1 MRINKLASIGTPLH
15 ILISFATA
23 LVLSASPANGQTATP
38 QKITLKEAA
47 ALVLKNNR
55 TVQMAE
61 IGVAR
66 STAEYAQ
73 ARSIFRPQVLLGSG
87 LAYSKGFPL
96 SIEGAAPSIFQVNA
110 SQALF
115 DQSLRNMERQAGAA
129 RDSANNSLADQRDLA
144 LVETVLVYLDLDRSR
159 RSLAHVREQARGA
172 ETTASL
178 IDERVSAGL
187 DTPLEAA
194 KGRLAAARARSA
206 VKTLENSIALLEFS
220 LRDLT
225 GIPQSESIE
234 TIAPELNLLADVS
247 EVAAFSELALARS
260 PALAALDD
268 DVRSREFAVRS
279 EKASRWPRVN
289 LVGQYALFSKH
300 NNYEDYFQ
308 RFERNNI
315 TIGASIVVPLYE
327 RESFN
332 ARMSKAEAE
341 LRAAQNLRDSARAGI
356 MQQVRALTATISQQ
370 LDARE
375 VAQLELEVARKT
387 LDSILAQYE
396 EGRVNRLVVEQSRIE
411 ENHAWVNLFDVEY
424 QAERSKIELLK
435 LTGEL
440 QATLL

>member
-1 MRINKLASIGTPLH
+1 MRINKLDFIGTTLH

-23 LVLSASPANGQTATP
+23 LIWSAPPANGQTATP
-38 QKITLKEAA
+38 RRITLKEAA
-47 ALVLKNNR
+47 TLVLKNNR

-66 STAEYAQ
+66 STAEYKQ
-73 ARSIFRPQVLLGSG
+73 ARSVFRPQVLLGSG

-96 SIEGAAPSIFQVNA
+96 SIEGSAPSIFQVNA
-110 SQALF
+110 AQALF
-115 DQSLRNMERQAGAA
+115 DQSLRNIERQAGAV
-129 RDSANNSLADQRDLA
+129 RDSADNSLADQRDLA
-144 LVETVLVYLDLDRSR
+144 LLQAVLVYLDLDRSR
-159 RSLAHVREQARGA
+159 RSLEHVREQARGA

-178 IDERVSAGL
+178 IDERVGAGL

-194 KGRLAAARARSA
+194 KGRLAAARARNS

-225 GIPQSESIE
+225 GIPQSDSIE
-234 TIAPELNLLADVS
+234 TVAPDLNLLAHVS

-279 EKASRWPRVN
+279 EQASRWPRVN

-300 NNYEDYFQ
+300 NNYEDYFK
-308 RFERNNI
+308 RFERNNL
-315 TIGASIVVPLYE
+315 TIGASIVIPLYD
-327 RESFN
+327 RASFN
-332 ARMSKAEAE
+332 ARMSKAGAE
-341 LRAAQNLRDSARAGI
+341 LRAAQNRRDTARAGI
-356 MQQVRALTATISQQ
+356 AQQVRVLTATISQQ
-370 LDARE
+370 QDARE

-396 EGRVNRLVVEQSRIE
+396 EGRVNRLVVEQARID
-411 ENHAWVNLFDVEY
+411 ENRAWVNLFDVEY

-440 QATLL
+440 RATLL